1 MNRLLRTAVLATI
14 LATVTGCYHTTIN
27 TELTP
32 SSQVIDVP
40 WAPSFVFGLVPPKT
54 VETAEECTNGVAK
67 VETEITFLNGLVGAI
82 TLGIFTPMHIKVT
95 CAEGGSASAAEGS
108 AEIEVGAAADT
119 QEKIDAMEKAILLSR
134 ETSAPV
140 YIVFS
145 K

>member
-32 SSQVIDVP
+32 TSQVIDVP

-82 TLGIFTPMHIKVT
+82 TFGIFTPMHIKVT
-95 CAEGGSASAAEGS
+95 CAAGGSASAAEGS
-108 AEIEVGAAADT
+108 AEIEVGAAADA

>member
-54 VETAEECTNGVAK
+54 VETAEECTNGVAR

-108 AEIEVGAAADT
+108 AAIEVGAAADA